1 MCVSD
6 ILKVYVEL
14 PTNSDGL
21 PEKTSFLWSLLSSIS
36 ALALQRSLPFGKAE
50 SESFEEGND
59 TSNFVGQYKTKPSD
73 VPILFLLVFENLRT
87 KSI

>member
-6 ILKVYVEL
+6 IPQVYVEL

-50 SESFEEGND
+50 SESFEEGNM
-59 TSNFVGQYKTKPSD
+59 TLQ
-73 VPILFLLVFENLRT
+73 ILLACIKLSHLMY
-87 KSI
+87 